1 MKTLNPC
8 ELRDLDGSYLLVEP
22 FGEIR
27 CRVLSS
33 NVARKGEVLY
43 KPEAL
48 TWSQASRDLGG
59 FTRLSP
65 AELLGTVEADS
76 RPDPENLLEVLGSQ
90 EEIRSDERRRDP
102 AGEVVDPGT
111 VHGHGGNLEVDD
123 PRAEQLRL
131 ATNHRKAGSS
141 RSAKVA

>member
-1 MKTLNPC
+1 MKTLIPC
-8 ELRDLDGSYLLVEP
+8 ELRDLDGSYVLVEP
-22 FGEIR
+22 VGEIR
-27 CRVLSS
+27 CRVLVS

-90 EEIRSDERRRDP
+90 EEILGDARRPDP
-102 AGEVVDPGT
+102 EGDVVDPETLPGRGGT
-111 VHGHGGNLEVDD
+111 LEADD

-131 ATNHRKAGSS
+131 ASKERKAGRS
-141 RSAKVA
+141 RSARVA